1 MGIPDHCTCLLRNLH
16 AEQEATVSTGHGSM
30 DWFQIGK
37 GVHQGFIL
45 SYNCHLYAG
54 YVMQNASL
62 NEAQGG
68 IKTAGRKTQPP
79 QVCRWYHRN
88 GRKQGGNKEPLDEGE
103 RGEWKTDLKLSTQK
117 IKIMALGPITSWQI
131 GGGNNGKSDRF
142 LFSYDPKS
150 LQLVTAAMK
159 SRDASSLEE
168 KLWHT

>member
-1 MGIPDHCTCLLRNLH
+1 
-16 AEQEATVSTGHGSM
+16 
-30 DWFQIGK
+30 
-37 GVHQGFIL
+37 
-45 SYNCHLYAG
+45 
-54 YVMQNASL
+54 MQNASL

-88 GRKQGGNKEPLDEGE
+88 SRKQGGNKEPLDEGE

-131 GGGNNGKSDRF
+131 GGGNNGNSDRF